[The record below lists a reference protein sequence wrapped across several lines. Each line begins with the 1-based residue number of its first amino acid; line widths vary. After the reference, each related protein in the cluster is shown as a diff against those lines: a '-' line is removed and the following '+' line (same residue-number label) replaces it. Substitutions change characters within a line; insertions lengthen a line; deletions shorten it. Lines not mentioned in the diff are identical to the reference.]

1 MNTQAEKNQ
10 AASRSHK
17 ASRAERVPT
26 FGSIGIPAV
35 AAAAAIAKGAPPRE
49 VDAQRNRS
57 NGRTAS
63 RFAN

>member
-1 MNTQAEKNQ
+1 MNTHAEKNQ
-10 AASRSHK
+10 SASRSHK
-17 ASRAERVPT
+17 APHAERVPT

-35 AAAAAIAKGAPPRE
+35 AAAAAISKGTPPRD

>member
-1 MNTQAEKNQ
+1 MKTHTEKAGPAGQGYQA
-10 AASRSHK
+10 RH
-17 ASRAERVPT
+17 AERVPT

-35 AAAAAIAKGAPPRE
+35 AAAATVTKGTTPRS

-57 NGRTAS
+57 NGQTGS